1 MGLSLG
7 EGALLEE
14 EGPRGSWRHRPQAER
29 EPPQFR
35 RAELS
40 GTRQTAGRHP
50 APGDHGTEESPPRQH
65 QLPGPGPAQQPH
77 RQESSPNFCE
87 QDKHTARP
95 GLTQLPLGWAPNH
108 QRNSLPA
115 QAPGFPH
122 IRALG
127 FWFEVLS
134 SGIPFGGSQTQAL
147 GSMVQRLNQSPRFRM
162 QALACRSSPGLWF
175 VPPGVGSLVKR
186 STLLA
191 SSQALCSVSI

>member
-1 MGLSLG
+1 MGRGLCWRKRGREAVGGTDHRLS
-7 EGALLEE
+7 
-14 EGPRGSWRHRPQAER
+14 
-29 EPPQFR
+29 
-35 RAELS
+35 
-40 GTRQTAGRHP
+40 
-50 APGDHGTEESPPRQH
+50 ESPHSSGGQSSQGQGRQ
-65 QLPGPGPAQQPH
+65 QEGTLPLGTTVLKSPPKTAPAAGPGPAQQPH

-147 GSMVQRLNQSPRFRM
+147 GSRVQRLNQSPRFRM